1 MRSVG
6 QQVGT
11 STNVPGRP
19 GSAPLPTLPFPSR
32 SSLPA
37 PPRAPRTL
45 ASQGIVLV
53 LLMVRLVHHVSFQPR
68 LSVISGTLARMLPD
82 LVNFLVV
89 LVALLTALGMA
100 LCVLWGG
107 SVPGLGT
114 PGQAVAWAMQYFVN
128 GAGQADSASVIDAIQ
143 DVSGIPYVL
152 GRRSGTESSC
162 WYHHA
167 PELHLHGRICCMLKQ
182 CLQGDKGCKCR

>member
-1 MRSVG
+1 ML
-6 QQVGT
+6 T
-11 STNVPGRP
+11 
-19 GSAPLPTLPFPSR
+19 R
-32 SSLPA
+32 SSSPA
-37 PPRAPRTL
+37 RHTFL

-82 LVNFLVV
+82 LANFLVV
-89 LVALLTALGMA
+89 LVALLAALGMA

-128 GAGQADSASVIDAIQ
+128 GAGQADSASVIDAIR
-143 DVSGIPYVL
+143 DVSGVHVQAYRVHL
-152 GRRSGTESSC
+152 VSGVITRPSHIGTSSASVRARC
-162 WYHHA
+162 V
-167 PELHLHGRICCMLKQ
+167 
-182 CLQGDKGCKCR
+182 QGKCTVCP